1 MDSKKPNT
9 RDGLE
14 VAEGI
19 EPATA
24 GQTAPAPRLNIIQRM
39 AAVRTESSN
48 IGKSDIQMGTFKIK
62 GHTFEAVLSE
72 IRPLLS
78 KHGVSV
84 TPNLVER
91 IYSGNRC
98 DVTVDFEF
106 ESLDD
111 VTDRKM
117 IRWAG
122 AGTDNGDKAFA
133 KAGTNAFKEML
144 KKVFLVTDRED
155 AKEET
160 ESVEHQTEDAGNR
173 KALEKAAAD
182 RKSAIEKWAKA
193 FKSALENAPTV
204 ADVDRLKR
212 ENRDQLDSEDLPSVT
227 RDFFNTLISD
237 RKSELEA

>member
-1 MDSKKPNT
+1 MAQ
-9 RDGLE
+9 GF
-14 VAEGI
+14 
-19 EPATA
+19 EPAA
-24 GQTAPAPRLNIIQRM
+24 ANQAAAAPRLNIIQRM
-39 AAVRTESSN
+39 AEIRAECFG
-48 IGKSDIQMGTFKIK
+48 IGKSDITMTPREGKAFTIK

-111 VTDRKM
+111 VTDRKV
-117 IRWAG
+117 IKWAG

-160 ESVEHQTEDAGNR
+160 ESVEHQTEDNGNR
-173 KALEKAAAD
+173 KALEKAAAE

-193 FKSALENAPTV
+193 FKSALENAPTI

-212 ENRDQLDSEDLPSVT
+212 ENREQLDSEDLPGVT